1 MAISAAKLRETRE
14 GEKRGLQGE
23 MGHGEALWNVFTWRT
38 SLTFQNCQ
46 GEQIGCLLA
55 VVASAPQSYCT
66 AWLCIHP
73 CLVLLDS
80 ACLQAFGAGAGHLS
94 HCVGRCHCHCVCKG
108 AGMETPQLYHCS
120 GAALTCCLCCHIHPC
135 SPASG
140 CLSLSVTLL

>member
-66 AWLCIHP
+66 AHTVVHPPMLGPSGQCMLTSFWSRCWAPLPLCGTVSLSLCVQRCRDGNTTALP
-73 CLVLLDS
+73 LLGCCS
-80 ACLQAFGAGAGHLS
+80 HMLPLLS
-94 HCVGRCHCHCVCKG
+94 H
-108 AGMETPQLYHCS
+108 P
-120 GAALTCCLCCHIHPC
+120 
-135 SPASG
+135 
-140 CLSLSVTLL
+140 SL